1 MEYYSCEHVS
11 PERVI
16 LGLRSVSQMG
26 LSRRLQ
32 LQTQY
37 CCVSCDFVCRFS
49 RDDMK
54 NHVSKSGHSLFIRSK
69 DPIELY
75 CALCEDFQFSSV
87 FDRHLRRKR
96 PRTVG
101 LGQITKKFAN
111 GTVHQARGMCNM
123 GATCFMSSVLQVLM
137 KNPVLMSCDQMQIP
151 VDRCK
156 TVIDRSQS
164 IDNSSKHS
172 SDTLSHTVFTGIQ
185 TCIYCEFQKL
195 IADIQRY

>member
-101 LGQITKKFAN
+101 LGQVTKKFAN

-123 GATCFMSSVLQVLM
+123 GATCFMSAVIQVLF
-137 KNPVLMSCDQMQIP
+137 KNAVFMSCGQLQIP
-151 VDRCK
+151 WQRCK
-156 TVIDRSQS
+156 TVADQS
-164 IDNSSKHS
+164 ISTNNAMGHVGEISAGQGSVYPQS
-172 SDTLSHTVFTGIQ
+172 
-185 TCIYCEFQKL
+185 CIYCEFKKL
-195 IADIQRY
+195 SEEAQR